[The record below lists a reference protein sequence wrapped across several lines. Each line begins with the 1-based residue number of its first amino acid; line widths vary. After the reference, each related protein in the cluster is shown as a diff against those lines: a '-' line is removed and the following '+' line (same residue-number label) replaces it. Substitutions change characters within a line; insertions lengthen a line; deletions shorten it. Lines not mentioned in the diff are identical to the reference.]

1 MGRSRYS
8 NKKTTLF
15 NITFDSQGEADRY
28 VRLRERAESG
38 EITDL
43 RVQPTFEL
51 QPKFR
56 RGKKTIRAITYT
68 ADFEYLENGVRV
80 VEDYKGKAK
89 SRKGR
94 KTRTA
99 ETPEFRLKA
108 KMLQFKFPEIDF
120 RVVTAEAA

>member
-15 NITFDSQGEADRY
+15 NIIFDSQGEAERY
-28 VRLRERAESG
+28 ARLRERAESG
-38 EITDL
+38 EITGL
-43 RVQPTFEL
+43 CVQPTFEL
-51 QPKFR
+51 QPKFK

-68 ADFEYLENGVRV
+68 ADFEYVENGVRV

-89 SRKGR
+89 ARKG
-94 KTRTA
+94 KKARTT

-108 KMLQFKFPEIDF
+108 KLLQFKFPDIDF
-120 RVVTAEAA
+120 RVVTAEVA